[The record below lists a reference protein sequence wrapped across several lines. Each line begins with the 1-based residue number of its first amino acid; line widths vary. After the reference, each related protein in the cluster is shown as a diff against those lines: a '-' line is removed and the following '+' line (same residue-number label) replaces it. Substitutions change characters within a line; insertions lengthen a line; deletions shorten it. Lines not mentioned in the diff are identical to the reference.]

1 MKKLL
6 LAILSFSLLLLS
18 GCGSTDKI
26 VEDNTLIKSQ
36 LVEITQGVS
45 ELNQDLENLNEQK
58 ALLEKQIHDLEE
70 ELKETRGVLEN
81 LVESTNHETRGVL
94 ENLGKEAINSIVISG
109 VIDGLYSRFI
119 ADGLNPNGNFW
130 GW

>member
-81 LVESTNHETRGVL
+81 L
-94 ENLGKEAINSIVISG
+94 GKEAINSIVISG

>member
-109 VIDGLYSRFI
+109 VIDELYSRFI

>member
-58 ALLEKQIHDLEE
+58 ALLEKQSHDLEE